1 MGQIFNKVKKWSTQ
15 ENAQEKLLI
24 HEITKNIIYQRE
36 VMVNRKIKDEI
47 LFRATE
53 SFYPIN

>member
-24 HEITKNIIYQRE
+24 NEITKNIIYQRE